1 MKQSNQPTAQSN
13 LDEIFK
19 NFKVVTQQRH
29 KVKLNEVNKFN
40 QEQIATKDAD
50 GNYQFDTKGSLI
62 TSIFSQIN
70 PFAQYVIQD
79 VFEDSL
85 SKPDDKKASD
95 QKQKWELHESL
106 FKKGPEHQVNKD
118 NLIKTSSQ
126 MFTVYKYYENP
137 NLLVKSKQYTGND
150 EF

>member
-1 MKQSNQPTAQSN
+1 MKQSNQLTAQSN

-29 KVKLNEVNKFN
+29 KVKLNEVNKFD

-95 QKQKWELHESL
+95 QK
-106 FKKGPEHQVNKD
+106 
-118 NLIKTSSQ
+118 
-126 MFTVYKYYENP
+126 
-137 NLLVKSKQYTGND
+137 
-150 EF
+150 